1 MFAGC
6 VIKAVRETAAL
17 MFGVSVAT
25 MIGCDLAQ
33 FLPNACPSKNA
44 TDMLIVGDATAKKG
58 GMGSK
63 SKKTVGKLMP
73 LVSGFIASWQ
83 STVLQL
89 YPDHTHS
96 KRGSCIVA
104 HAASADSTVIHQ
116 VTDCWHSSA

>member
-73 LVSGFIASWQ
+73 LVSAFIASWQ
-83 STVLQL
+83 STVL
-89 YPDHTHS
+89 
-96 KRGSCIVA
+96 
-104 HAASADSTVIHQ
+104 
-116 VTDCWHSSA
+116 